1 MIFRLTLRVNLLLIL
16 CLSFVFSVNGTAQ
29 SICADPNFASLRPCV
44 GRCIGCNYP
53 AGYQVQSA
61 IGCDANPPNECWCRT
76 DMYTIATSYFQ
87 SCASVLCTIGGWQ
100 PDYTSVV
107 SFYGNYCRRAGF
119 TAVTDGPSN
128 AIATPTV
135 DANAPTITK
144 ITYVT
149 QTSIPNSGTSNVGG
163 EWLFPKIPRLL
174 LATIVLGIATW
185 YAG

>member
-1 MIFRLTLRVNLLLIL
+1 
-16 CLSFVFSVNGTAQ
+16 
-29 SICADPNFASLRPCV
+29 
-44 GRCIGCNYP
+44 
-53 AGYQVQSA
+53 
-61 IGCDANPPNECWCRT
+61 
-76 DMYTIATSYFQ
+76 MYTIATSYFQ